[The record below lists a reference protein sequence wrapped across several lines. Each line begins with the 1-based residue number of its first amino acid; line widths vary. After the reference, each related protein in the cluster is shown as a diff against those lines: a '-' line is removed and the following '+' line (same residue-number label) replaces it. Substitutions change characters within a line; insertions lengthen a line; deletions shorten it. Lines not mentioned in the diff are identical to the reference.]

1 MTICYVNSI
10 NNVETENAIKQLE
23 VQAINFAFRFTKDAS
38 VRADYMRKVKD
49 VSNELSSVYKSG
61 QISAKSAAEAANQ
74 LRNEIMEF
82 SRINSSDLGRA
93 KASALKAK
101 GLNLEQLLSK
111 YSKQKYSKSFDMLN
125 DVERSAVYVEV
136 VSSAGRS
143 NPKVNIR
150 TKRMAGIGRGLWVL
164 TALLAIYNVSNAE
177 NKVDAA
183 GREVANIAGG
193 FAGGA
198 GGGAAAGIWFGP
210 VGVAIGII
218 IGGVLGSLMSDQ
230 VYVELSGPDG
240 IFPRSFIP
248 RFTGFASVDE
258 KGMANALFKEASY
271 ETNKVLNVFK
281 QLNDKY
287 STDAD
292 DVALIYVQLIR
303 NNPGTVQVAVRQNID
318 LRNYLIMLLD
328 QGWTTKDEHNCIS
341 YLKKM

>member
-1 MTICYVNSI
+1 MTICHVNSI
-10 NNVETENAIKQLE
+10 NNVETENAIRQLE
-23 VQAINFAFRFTKDAS
+23 IQAINFAFRSTHDANI
-38 VRADYMRKVKD
+38 RADYMRKVKE
-49 VSNELSSVYKSG
+49 VSNDLSSLYKSG
-61 QISAKSAAEAANQ
+61 QITAKSAAEAANQ

-82 SRINSSDLGRA
+82 SRINSSDIGRA
-93 KASALKAK
+93 KAISLKGK

-111 YSKQKYSKSFDMLN
+111 YSKQKYSKSFNILSDA
-125 DVERSAVYVEV
+125 EKSAVYIEV

-164 TALLAIYNVSNAE
+164 TALLAIYNVSNSE
-177 NKVDAA
+177 NKIDAA
-183 GREVANIAGG
+183 GRETANIAGG

-198 GGGAAAGIWFGP
+198 GGGGVAGIWFGP
-210 VGVAIGII
+210 IGVAVGVI
-218 IGGVLGSLMSDQ
+218 IGGVLGALMSDQ

-292 DVALIYVQLIR
+292 DVALLYVQLIR
-303 NNPGTVQVAVRQNID
+303 SNSGVVRVAVRQNID

-328 QGWTTKDEHNCIS
+328 QGWTSKEEHDCIS
-341 YLKKM
+341 YLKRM